1 MKRILPLIVL
11 LTLYHTTFA
20 QITTPVV
27 NANFGIDAELQAN
40 YKFNTIQSSDDWF
53 KLPINAGPGDFII
66 DTTGAAEILA
76 RYNSDPASRSIP
88 FYRMMRFPA
97 YTVLNNRMLI
107 DGVFIRDYHG
117 SDSTIFA
124 SGSNKN
130 GMNPSVWTTPVAQ
143 SIPDKNEILD
153 MMVHVRRAGPTTD
166 YSLWLM
172 GGLSIENTTGNRYFD
187 FEIDRKSVV

>member
-1 MKRILPLIVL
+1 MKRVLPFIIL
-11 LTLYHTTFA
+11 LTFYYSSQA
-20 QITTPVV
+20 QITSAVV
-27 NANFGIDAELQAN
+27 NAYFGVDAELRSN
-40 YKFNTIQSSDDWF
+40 YLSNSLQGSDDWF
-53 KLPINAGPGDFII
+53 TLPGTTGPGTFII
-66 DTTGAAEILA
+66 DTTGAADLLA

-97 YTVLNNRMLI
+97 YTILNNRMLI

-117 SDSTIFA
+117 SDSTMFA

-153 MMVHVRRAGPTTD
+153 MMVHVRRAGPTTV
-166 YSLWLM
+166 Y
-172 GGLSIENTTGNRYFD
+172 N
-187 FEIDRKSVV
+187 